1 MSYLLKPLNEQES
14 SVEYNVSTSTNI
26 FPITFKTYP
35 GDNIHVT
42 LDGKPLSEHGV
53 AYDVNLNSNTVYTST
68 GIVGTVRVY
77 RETDIDQNKHTFS
90 SGAVFNAKNMDAN
103 FEQIRHAQQEVRTD
117 FNYLEY
123 NTLGVVEAAK
133 EATDRANEIADEVEG
148 LLEAEITHNKLRGR
162 SVSGAHP
169 ASAILDGGKNQHNIN
184 LPIINYVNPKVFGAV
199 GDGISDDT
207 QAIKACFNFM
217 LANGAIFYDYS
228 ESSYLFTSDVTVE
241 APNKTVNIQTNCKLV
256 SDTSILRIRGAVE
269 EIGTITTT
277 ANKGSKTI
285 TSSISVNAGDVIA
298 IHNTVN
304 NSFFNN
310 AFAGRGYY
318 KDGEFK
324 TVESVSGGVINFTTP
339 LESSYT
345 AAATNKIY
353 KVNPVKCLIDG
364 LAVEA
369 HGLGSCII
377 SMTHKSE
384 INMKV
389 KNLLNRDNS
398 RFAFQI
404 DRAYDC
410 RITGGEYIKKGISVA
425 RSTDYGLAI
434 SNCQDLLAT
443 PSYCYGGRHA
453 SAVGGDVNLAA
464 VPNRRVYIE
473 NAKLENDPT
482 SELHVADF
490 HGNTAD
496 SHYKNCHI
504 YGRINLSGYS
514 SKSINNKIYM
524 AVGEIRAPIGYTEV
538 IGGNI
543 LSIGDEVLNAGDS
556 IYVMGWT
563 TSLNP
568 QFMTEKAVFGLI
580 DITVHANT
588 KLVGI
593 FSITNTPVDSSYI
606 IDGFNVVGEL
616 PESFNRVY
624 NYQAGATAKKPVY
637 IQATRPNFNIT
648 DAVTP
653 ISGDG
658 FLAGISKRFYEL
670 SGSSANGSWTRL
682 SDGTMICR
690 AKLTATLPIT
700 TAVNGGF
707 KSENIQWTYPKP
719 FVGAAPSIDAMSFD
733 NSSASIRGTSAGSAS
748 AQLYSFATVSIAS
761 AGINFDV
768 KAIGRYLY

>member
-1 MSYLLKPLNEQES
+1 MI
-14 SVEYNVSTSTNI
+14 TS
-26 FPITFKTYP
+26 
-35 GDNIHVT
+35 G
-42 LDGKPLSEHGV
+42 
-53 AYDVNLNSNTVYTST
+53 
-68 GIVGTVRVY
+68 GT
-77 RETDIDQNKHTFS
+77 T
-90 SGAVFNAKNMDAN
+90 
-103 FEQIRHAQQEVRTD
+103 
-117 FNYLEY
+117 
-123 NTLGVVEAAK
+123 TLGLYDFKIGIEQFGQTGYWVQK
-133 EATDRANEIADEVEG
+133 ANGYPI
-148 LLEAEITHNKLRGR
+148 NKRIMLANGDIVK
-162 SVSGAHP
+162 STISGNMNDP
-169 ASAILDGGKNQHNIN
+169 NVDMTGWVNPKSYQDKLN
-184 LPIINYVNPKVFGAV
+184 LSIINYVNPKMFGGA
-199 GDGISDDT
+199 GDGITDDT
-207 QAIKACFNFM
+207 QAIKDCFSFM
-217 LANGAIFYDYS
+217 LANDAIFYDYS
-228 ESSYLFTSDVTVE
+228 ESSYLFTSAITVE
-241 APNKTVNIQTNCKLV
+241 APNKTVNIATNCKLV
-256 SDTSILRIRGAVE
+256 SDTSILHIRGAVA
-269 EIGTITTT
+269 EIGTITTA
-277 ANKGSKTI
+277 ANKGSISI

-310 AFAGRGYY
+310 AFTGREYY

-324 TVESVSGGVINFTTP
+324 TVESVSGGVITFTSP
-339 LESSYT
+339 LESSYD
-345 AAATNKIY
+345 AALTNKVY
-353 KVNPVKCLIDG
+353 KLNPVKCLIDG
-364 LAVEA
+364 LSVES
-369 HGLGSCII
+369 HGLGACII

-410 RITGGEYIKKGISVA
+410 RITGGEYIKKGVA
-425 RSTDYGLAI
+425 LGGTDYGLAI
-434 SNCQDLLAT
+434 VNCQDLLAT
-443 PSYCYGGRHA
+443 PNYCYGGRHA
-453 SAVGGDVNLAA
+453 SAVGGAPGLAT

-514 SKSINNKIYM
+514 SKSIKNKIYM
-524 AVGEIRAPIGYTEV
+524 GVGEVRTPIGYTEV

-543 LSIGDEVLNAGDS
+543 LSIGDEVLNAGAS
-556 IYVMGWT
+556 IYVMSWT

-588 KLVGI
+588 TLLGI
-593 FSITNTPVDSSYI
+593 FSMFNTPLDSSYI

-616 PESFNRVY
+616 PASFNRIY
-624 NYQAGATAKKPVY
+624 NYLAGAEAKKPVY

-658 FLAGISKRFYEL
+658 ALAGIPKRFYEL
-670 SGSSANGSWTRL
+670 SGSNANGSWTRL

-707 KSENIQWTYPKP
+707 KSEGIQWIYPKT
-719 FVGAAPSIDAMSFD
+719 FVGDAPNIDAMSFD
-733 NSSASIRGTSAGSAS
+733 NVSASIRGTSKGSNGAN
-748 AQLYSFATVSIAS
+748 LHSFSNVSLAS

-768 KAIGRYLY
+768 KAIGRYLS